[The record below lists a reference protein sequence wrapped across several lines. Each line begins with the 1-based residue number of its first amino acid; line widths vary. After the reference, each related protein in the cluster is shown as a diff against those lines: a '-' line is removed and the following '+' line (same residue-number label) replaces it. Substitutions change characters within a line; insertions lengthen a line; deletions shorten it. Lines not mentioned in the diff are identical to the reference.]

1 MTLFQ
6 GLGLAAV
13 LYVLLLARSA
23 WKQGEFGQFV
33 RSLAVVVGLG
43 AMLALVIVLAVVLEG

>member
-1 MTLFQ
+1 MTFFQ

-23 WKQGEFGQFV
+23 WKQGEFAQFV

-43 AMLALVIVLAVVLEG
+43 AALALVVVLTIALQG